1 MASDVTTVGGANDF
15 SLTFHNC
22 FSLKF
27 MQAYSMLQCC
37 SIGKNSN
44 VLVVE
49 KIDYQIF
56 NALSKPNT
64 KM

>member
-1 MASDVTTVGGANDF
+1 
-15 SLTFHNC
+15 
-22 FSLKF
+22 

-56 NALSKPNT
+56 NALSKANT